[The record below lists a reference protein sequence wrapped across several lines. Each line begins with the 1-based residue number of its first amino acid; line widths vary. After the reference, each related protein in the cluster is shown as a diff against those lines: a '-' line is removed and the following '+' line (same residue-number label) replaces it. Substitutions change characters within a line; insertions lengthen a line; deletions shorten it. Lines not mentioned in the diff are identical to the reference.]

1 MRIVR
6 AVLVALII
14 IVIVAFAYN
23 NTSQGQV
30 VDVYLKPLFPN
41 YVDVP
46 LLTVVFWS
54 FFSGVLM
61 SLLIVVTIYIKQV
74 MDLHTARKRVRA
86 LEAEVGILRN
96 RPIEESADL
105 LKGADSRLAEI
116 KSPFSEG

>member
-6 AVLVALII
+6 ALLIALII
-14 IVIVAFAYN
+14 VLIVAFAYN
-23 NTSQGQV
+23 NNSPEQV
-30 VDVYLKPLFPN
+30 VDVFMKPLFPN

-46 LLTVVFWS
+46 LLGVVFWA
-54 FFSGVLM
+54 FFSGVMM
-61 SLLIVVTIYIKQV
+61 SLLIVITIYIKQT
-74 MDLHTARKRVRA
+74 MDLHTARKRIKA

>member
-6 AVLVALII
+6 AILVALIVI
-14 IVIVAFAYN
+14 LIVAFAYN
-23 NTSQGQV
+23 NNSPEQV
-30 VDVYLKPLFPN
+30 VDVFMKPVFSN

-46 LLTVVFWS
+46 LLTVVFWA
-54 FFSGVLM
+54 FFSGVVM
-61 SLLIVVTIYIKQV
+61 SLLIVVTVYIKQT

-116 KSPFSEG
+116 KSPFAEG